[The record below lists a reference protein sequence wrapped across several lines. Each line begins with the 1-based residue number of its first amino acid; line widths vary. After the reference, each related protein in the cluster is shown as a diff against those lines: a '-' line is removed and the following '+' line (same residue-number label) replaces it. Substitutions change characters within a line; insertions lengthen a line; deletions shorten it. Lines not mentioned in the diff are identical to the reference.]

1 MNCEDGQVATREG
14 DWKRARR
21 AGGHGQAHMQ
31 DGGRCAQ
38 TRAAG
43 NESLRAGWEPS
54 TQPLQTSLLGLVC
67 TLCTL
72 RAHKII
78 KLSESLGRKAG

>member
-1 MNCEDGQVATREG
+1 MCTDQ
-14 DWKRARR
+14 
-21 AGGHGQAHMQ
+21 
-31 DGGRCAQ
+31 GGRK
-38 TRAAG
+38 REFKAG
-43 NESLRAGWEPS
+43 QEPS